1 MRGKWSKTDRQK
13 ESGEGARERCE
24 MERDVSGKWRR
35 KTETNKKR
43 AGEMYLNETLMN
55 SSRIRPVFVCRPTAA
70 NSCGRCAPRHVHAAG
85 KRRRT
90 IF

>member
-24 MERDVSGKWRR
+24 MERDVSGKWRS

-43 AGEMYLNETLMN
+43 ERE
-55 SSRIRPVFVCRPTAA
+55 
-70 NSCGRCAPRHVHAAG
+70 RC
-85 KRRRT
+85 T
-90 IF
+90 